1 MKKNSNQFG
10 TKVAPR
16 PKRRVHVKTK
26 RSRRVK
32 AVVEI
37 IFKPETAT
45 DVNKKEVMPP
55 KTELGMATKA
65 AANLEKIPM
74 TIK

>member
-1 MKKNSNQFG
+1 M
-10 TKVAPR
+10 
-16 PKRRVHVKTK
+16 KTK

-65 AANLEKIPM
+65 AANLEKTPM
-74 TIK
+74 TTK